1 MHGREQSIRDSMA
14 EPEPVDSVGV
24 NSCGE
29 GWSTEGSGKVGA
41 EIIAL
46 GATAAEENSSTKS
59 RRGGWF
65 PDSLCGT
72 DVSRVEILAALIG
85 VELSANNK

>member
-29 GWSTEGSGKVGA
+29 GWSTEGSGKVDA

-46 GATAAEENSSTKS
+46 GAAAAEEKS
-59 RRGGWF
+59 GRGGR
-65 PDSLCGT
+65 
-72 DVSRVEILAALIG
+72 DVSRVDMKSPLP
-85 VELSANNK
+85 